1 MAAVQT
7 DLVEAAVPASSS
19 SCYFFAAVAE
29 IMDLEVAAT
38 TTVAA
43 ATDLIHAGLSSC
55 FCYSADVVITETL
68 LVTAVDVAVN
78 PPPCATEPWGC
89 QEIDTFSP

>member
-19 SCYFFAAVAE
+19 SCYFFAVAE

-55 FCYSADVVITETL
+55 FCYSADVAITETL
-68 LVTAVDVAVN
+68 LVTAVDVAAN
-78 PPPCATEPWGC
+78 FPPCATEPWGC